1 MSTRSRRWLL
11 AGLALADLAVPGV
24 VGLLAWGGDTP
35 EAARR
40 RVPLGAD
47 EDAVAAAVGRPHNGG
62 EIYEENQTPERL
74 RRGLFW
80 EYGGDRLYVW
90 FDERGRAV
98 KVGVVYAPDPT
109 LWQRLRAWLG
119 W

>member
-11 AGLALADLAVPGV
+11 AVLALAAAALGV
-24 VGLLAWGGDTP
+24 VAYLALRVDTA
-35 EAARR
+35 EAASL

-47 EDAVAAAVGRPHNGG
+47 EDAVAAAVGRPHDGG
-62 EIYEENQTPERL
+62 MILKESGATERL

-90 FDERGRAV
+90 FDEGGRAV
-98 KVGVVYAPDPT
+98 KVGVVYGLNPT

-119 W
+119 L

>member
-1 MSTRSRRWLL
+1 MSKRSRRWLL
-11 AGLALADLAVPGV
+11 ACLALAAALLGV
-24 VGLLAWGGDTP
+24 AAYLTLSVDTP

-47 EDAVAAAVGRPHNGG
+47 EDTVTAAVGRPHNGG
-62 EIYEENQTPERL
+62 EIYKESRGPEQL

-80 EYGGDRLYVW
+80 EYGEDRLYVW
-90 FDERGRAV
+90 FDEGGRAV
-98 KVGVVYAPDPT
+98 KAGVVYAPGPT

-119 W
+119 R